1 MAGNQG
7 NNRIEVNFGDR
18 PHKDSRLTFIMES
31 EKDGSGHRKGI
42 FLCDCGAFYE
52 SVIYRV
58 YSGYTKACGCLHR
71 EVISEAFKKH
81 GLSSDPLYGIWWMMK
96 KRCYYPSEKAY
107 KNYGGRGIRVCER
120 WVNEEN
126 GFENFYEDMSPRPS
140 EKHTLDRIDTNKDY
154 SPDNCRWILRSEQNF
169 NRRKSPKN
177 KTGCTGVWYDK
188 KNKRYEVALTKDGE
202 KHHLGVFRDFEE
214 AKKARKEAELKF
226 WGYTNDY

>member
-1 MAGNQG
+1 MSA
-7 NNRIEVNFGDR
+7 VNFGDKLH
-18 PHKDSRLTFIMES
+18 PDVKLTYIAES
-31 EKDGSGHRKGI
+31 NNPREGRYAFFLCECGGVAEILVTVVRKGT
-42 FLCDCGAFYE
+42 
-52 SVIYRV
+52 
-58 YSGYTKACGCLHR
+58 TKSCGCLQR
-71 EVISEAFKKH
+71 KATSVAKKTH
-81 GLSSDPLYGIWWMMK
+81 GLSRDPIYGVWKAMK
-96 KRCYYPSEKAY
+96 DRCYKEGGRHY

-120 WVNEEN
+120 WVNDEN
-126 GFENFYEDMSPRPS
+126 GFENFYEDMNPRPS

-177 KTGCTGVWYDK
+177 KTGCTGVWYDE
-188 KNKRYEVALTKDGE
+188 KNKRYEVAITKNGK